1 MRKLSRIHPAWVA
14 LLLLTSLGAKGC
26 PAQVGCGV
34 SGTMPGGPRQFGAET
49 WNCQVGMQFAQGHT
63 VTTPQQAKA
72 DLLAKKETAA
82 VQVASLREKAAAGAD
97 QAFGFG
103 GKDQA
108 GAGTAAE
115 AKSQLEAATN
125 DFNTLSAQVTSIEQ
139 LQPPQGTT
147 VLSDGTWT
155 VQGDKAVF
163 QTNAPY
169 DSEKKYV
176 IPFVVRS
183 ERGDVVEMGYIPVTS
198 VQVEPGR

>member
-1 MRKLSRIHPAWVA
+1 MRKHSPIHPAWVVF
-14 LLLLTSLGAKGC
+14 LLLATLGAKGC

-34 SGTMPGGPRQFGAET
+34 SGSMPGGPRQFNAET
-49 WNCQVGMQFAQGHT
+49 WNCQVGMQFAQGQT
-63 VTTPQQAKA
+63 VTTPQQAKTE
-72 DLLAKKETAA
+72 LLAKKENAA
-82 VQVASLREKAAAGAD
+82 VQVATLRDKAAGGD

-108 GAGTAAE
+108 DAGAATAE
-115 AKSQLEAATN
+115 AKSQLEAATR
-125 DFNTLSAQVTSIEQ
+125 DFNTLSAQVTSIDQ
-139 LQPPQGTT
+139 LQPPPGTT

-169 DSEKKYV
+169 DPEKKYV

-198 VQVEPGR
+198 VQVEPRR

>member
-14 LLLLTSLGAKGC
+14 LLLLASLGAKGC

-34 SGTMPGGPRQFGAET
+34 SGSMPGGARQFGAET
-49 WNCQVGMQFAQGHT
+49 WNCQVGMQFAQGNT
-63 VTTPQQAKA
+63 VTTPQQAKT
-72 DLLAKKETAA
+72 DLLAKKESAA
-82 VQVASLREKAAAGAD
+82 VQVASLREKAAGGD

-103 GKDQA
+103 GTGQS
-108 GAGTAAE
+108 GTAAAE
-115 AKSQLEAATN
+115 ANSQLEAATR

-139 LQPPQGTT
+139 LQPPPGTT

-169 DSEKKYV
+169 DPEKKYV

-183 ERGDVVEMGYIPVTS
+183 ERGEVVEMGYIPVTS
-198 VQVEPGR
+198 VQVEPAR